1 MSGKVR
7 SEHLG
12 IIQPCDVGVRE
23 RDSARNLHLSILT
36 ATFMVDCE
44 WLRPCAVASTTRPK
58 APEPRVRPAEK
69 GEVGMITEDRQEQER
84 TLEKACLLSEMAP
97 AILTGMAVVE
107 SECVWY

>member
-1 MSGKVR
+1 MQWLLGTGDVSGKAR

-12 IIQPCDVGVRE
+12 NIQPCGVGVGE
-23 RDSARNLHLSILT
+23 RDSVRNLHLSILT

-69 GEVGMITEDRQEQER
+69 GEVGMTTEDRQEWER
-84 TLEKACLLSEMAP
+84 TLEKARLFCLK
-97 AILTGMAVVE
+97 
-107 SECVWY
+107 